1 MSCELHSCLSHTD
14 SCQGRR
20 EILMLASLC
29 SCRQDENQGNCM
41 NVSWY
46 SAPSASIPGYN
57 TANIITLYL
66 GCSALCIWLFF
77 YRARKSSG
85 LLISLNCQRD
95 SGRLPQRY
103 MLSCIARADGS
114 QGAAWLLL
122 PQTPGWRKINP
133 QAAAAFH
140 LEWQE
145 GRGNPSHFSCSAQ
158 MLISVIFFHTCNWK
172 TNNCPL
178 STQGEV
184 SYYRMIFKCVLLSCY
199 IQLCSF
205 KSSFSTW
212 LLSFK
217 LPIAWA
223 SWFQLLP
230 MFFVGHVFYFF
241 SYSTFSL

>member
-57 TANIITLYL
+57 TANIITFLYL
-66 GCSALCIWLFF
+66 GCSALRVWLFF

-103 MLSCIARADGS
+103 MLSCIARTDGS

-133 QAAAAFH
+133 LAAAVFH
-140 LEWQE
+140 LEWQTGRE
-145 GRGNPSHFSCSAQ
+145 GKSQPFFMCCSSAAFSEFFSC
-158 MLISVIFFHTCNWK
+158 M
-172 TNNCPL
+172 
-178 STQGEV
+178 
-184 SYYRMIFKCVLLSCY
+184 
-199 IQLCSF
+199 QLED
-205 KSSFSTW
+205 K
-212 LLSFK
+212 
-217 LPIAWA
+217 
-223 SWFQLLP
+223 
-230 MFFVGHVFYFF
+230 
-241 SYSTFSL
+241 